1 LARFTLEKG
10 PRLERRHRA
19 MGANTDA
26 AAEAVYA
33 NGYGRKA
40 MVGAMLG
47 TIFEWYDFFCTPYL
61 RSILPHPFSHREMK

>member
-1 LARFTLEKG
+1 MR
-10 PRLERRHRA
+10 
-19 MGANTDA
+19 ANTDA
-26 AAEAVYA
+26 APEAVYA

-47 TIFEWYDFFCTPYL
+47 TIFECMTSSCTPYL